1 MARSHNQKIKIL
13 LLEKMLQ
20 NTDENHVVTM
30 QEILDSLAEY
40 EIPAERKSIYDDME
54 ALRVFGLDIK
64 YHRGRPGGY
73 YVVGGQAVKDQKT
86 LPAKPKKETPVQT
99 RIIEE
104 KVYHGYS
111 KKEIRDTEKTM
122 KLNFSAS
129 RKKDVQSY
137 FGKLGEYKEKE
148 DHMTVNLPSIAGPE
162 FFGWLTS
169 MGKDVYI
176 LKPKKTAAAY
186 RDYLKS
192 LAKEYKGI

>member
-13 LLEKMLQ
+13 LLEKMLR

-73 YVVGGQAVKDQKT
+73 YVVGGEAVKDHKT
-86 LPAKPKKETPVQT
+86 LPAKPKKEAPVQT

-104 KVYHGYS
+104 KIYHGYS
-111 KKEIRDTEKTM
+111 KEEIRDTEKTM
-122 KLNFSAS
+122 KLYFPAN

-148 DHMTVNLPSIAGPE
+148 NHMTVNLPSIAGPE

>member
-13 LLEKMLQ
+13 ILEKMLQ
-20 NTDENHVVTM
+20 NTDEYHVVTM

-54 ALRVFGLDIK
+54 ALRAFGLDIK

-73 YVVGGQAVKDQKT
+73 YVAGGEAAKDQKV
-86 LPAKPKKETPVQT
+86 LPAKPKKEAPVQT
-99 RIIEE
+99 RIVEE
-104 KVYHGYS
+104 KIYHGYS
-111 KKEIRDTEKTM
+111 KEEVQDTEKTM
-122 KLNFSAS
+122 KLYFSAS

-148 DHMTVNLPSIAGPE
+148 DHMTVTLPSIAGQE

-176 LKPKKTAAAY
+176 LKPKKTATAY

>member
-13 LLEKMLQ
+13 ILEKMLQ

-73 YVVGGQAVKDQKT
+73 YVAGGEAAKDQKI
-86 LPAKPKKETPVQT
+86 LPAKPKKEAPVQT
-99 RIIEE
+99 RIVEE
-104 KVYHGYS
+104 KIYHGYS
-111 KKEIRDTEKTM
+111 KEEVQDTEKTM
-122 KLNFSAS
+122 KLYFSAS
-129 RKKDVQSY
+129 RKKDVRSY

-148 DHMTVNLPSIAGPE
+148 DHMTVTLPSIAGPE

-169 MGKDVYI
+169 MGKDIYI
-176 LKPKKTAAAY
+176 LKPKKTATAY

>member
-1 MARSHNQKIKIL
+1 M
-13 LLEKMLQ
+13 
-20 NTDENHVVTM
+20 
-30 QEILDSLAEY
+30 
-40 EIPAERKSIYDDME
+40 
-54 ALRVFGLDIK
+54 
-64 YHRGRPGGY
+64 
-73 YVVGGQAVKDQKT
+73 KDQKT

-99 RIIEE
+99 RVIEE

-122 KLNFSAS
+122 KLYFSAS

-148 DHMTVNLPSIAGPE
+148 DHMTVNLPSMAGPE

>member
-1 MARSHNQKIKIL
+1 
-13 LLEKMLQ
+13 MLQ

-122 KLNFSAS
+122 KLYFSAS
-129 RKKDVQSY
+129 RKRMCS
-137 FGKLGEYKEKE
+137 LILANL
-148 DHMTVNLPSIAGPE
+148 VN
-162 FFGWLTS
+162 T
-169 MGKDVYI
+169 
-176 LKPKKTAAAY
+176 KK
-186 RDYLKS
+186 K
-192 LAKEYKGI
+192 KII